1 MTQMMEPTAAPVATD
16 LPTAVLRVLAA
27 STEPMTPPKIR
38 AALPTP
44 HRQVSLEE
52 LTEQLRR
59 QVASSVLYQYPKY
72 RSQADRFWDRPMSV
86 HIAGLLHT
94 TLAEAPLGFSELRRK
109 LPAYAQT
116 EAEAILNEQVNQG
129 KLHRHP
135 RLPGT
140 RGGDLF
146 GVRPADAKDYL
157 RQELPNVLRRLQTM
171 GFKPEQLRVAALE
184 LLHDEQ
190 WAATATTSD
199 SATRAEEIN
208 PETNPPQPR

>member
-1 MTQMMEPTAAPVATD
+1 MTQMLEPTSAPVATD

-27 STEPMTPPKIR
+27 STEPLTPPKIR
-38 AALPTP
+38 AALPPP
-44 HRQVSLEE
+44 HRQLSLEE

-59 QVASSVLYQYPKY
+59 QVASNSLHQFPKY
-72 RSQADRFWDRPMSV
+72 RSQADRFWDRPMPV
-86 HIAGLLHT
+86 HIADLLHT
-94 TLAEAPLGFSELRRK
+94 TLAEGPLGLSELRRK
-109 LPAYAQT
+109 LPAYAHND
-116 EAEAILNEQVNQG
+116 AETVLAQEINQG

-157 RQELPNVLRRLQTM
+157 RQELPIVLRRLQTM
-171 GFKPEQLRVAALE
+171 GVKPDQLRVAALE

-190 WAATATTSD
+190 WATAATSAEDATPTD
-199 SATRAEEIN
+199 APN
-208 PETNPPQPR
+208 PVN